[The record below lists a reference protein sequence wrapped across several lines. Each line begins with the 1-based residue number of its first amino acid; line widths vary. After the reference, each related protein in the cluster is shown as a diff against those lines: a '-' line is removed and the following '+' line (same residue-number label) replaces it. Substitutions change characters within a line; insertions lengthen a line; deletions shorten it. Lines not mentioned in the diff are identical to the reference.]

1 MGGLAIGLFSWQY
14 RKTKRLQARVRELE
28 AQQTAQHA
36 PVAVQEEYEPAPLCT
51 LDSKVGTTRISQRG
65 NTMKTIETGGSSVRI
80 LISITWLWCIFLT
93 YWALDTIEDAWK
105 SER

>member
-14 RKTKRLQARVRELE
+14 RKTKRLQARVHELE

-51 LDSKVGTTRISQRG
+51 LDTCRFK
-65 NTMKTIETGGSSVRI
+65 GGHHTH
-80 LISITWLWCIFLT
+80 ITK
-93 YWALDTIEDAWK
+93 E
-105 SER
+105 SR